1 MNRPVFQIF
10 DRDEL
15 VPDAETIKHQP
26 KAFHSQGKTETGQMF
41 YPPTSLRNRSSQR
54 FPIREMEFFI
64 VCRGS
69 PKKGKDNFSEI
80 VKNRSRNWKK
90 GQPVNRDTQKD

>member
-15 VPDAETIKHQP
+15 VPNSETIKHQP
-26 KAFHSQGKTETGQMF
+26 KAFHSQGKTETGKMF
-41 YPPTSLRNRSSQR
+41 YPPTALSNRSSQR

-64 VCRGS
+64 VSRGS
-69 PKKGKDNFSEI
+69 PQKREYDFSEF
-80 VKNRSRNWKK
+80 VKNSSWNQKK
-90 GQPVNRDTQKD
+90 GQLVNKNARKD